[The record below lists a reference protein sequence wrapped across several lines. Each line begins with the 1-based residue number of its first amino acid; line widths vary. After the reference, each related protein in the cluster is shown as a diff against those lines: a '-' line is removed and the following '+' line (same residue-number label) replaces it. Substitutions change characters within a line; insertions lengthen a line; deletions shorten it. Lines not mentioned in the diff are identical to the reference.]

1 MKRKITLIV
10 SVITVLVTCMG
21 LLVSC
26 FWGGG
31 NNDKDE
37 PKTYTIMYTD
47 DAGKHEITVTDGM
60 PYTLES
66 VPYKKGYVFLGL
78 YDAEVGGT
86 QYVTASGASVSPFT
100 DKKNMVLF
108 PRFNA
113 QTYKVILDYQGAA
126 VTGSRELNVSYGASL
141 PELPKDLVLD
151 NKIFS
156 GWYTAVNCG
165 GTQIADK
172 YSLIPVVSVV
182 NDTNFD
188 LSGDYIYLYAGFET
202 KKITVTCCYEA
213 GMPTEEIKVDYG
225 TPISSFVSEKR
236 VNGEAVL
243 YWSKSQDGAVF
254 NGNITED
261 TVLYAIEYAP
271 VIELDTNGGDYAVP
285 VVARAG
291 STVVL
296 PIPTK
301 ALAKFLY
308 WEDMNGNKYTSST
321 MPSKSIALK
330 AIWQAKI
337 VFDENGGSD
346 VLDISESAGDRITL
360 PTPTKLDYVFAGWYT
375 SDKKEYTS
383 TVMPTSGIALK
394 AGWFKEK
401 NETIVVIAQN
411 STYEPSGKPNDEVV
425 TDSNALTADLSSI
438 LDSNFSGIINI
449 RANMKI
455 KYTDKDYTNTPYVRI
470 NYYSQNTASSSYL
483 LHSENIF
490 VTSTQYKDISFSMS
504 FKLNG
509 NMIYGSRLCN
519 YYPSRYKITDY
530 YLNVAYPDTTYLYL

>member
-1 MKRKITLIV
+1 MKKKITLIV
-10 SVITVLVTCMG
+10 SVITVLVTCLG

-26 FWGGG
+26 YWAGG
-31 NNDKDE
+31 NKDKDE
-37 PKTYTIMYTD
+37 PQTYTIMYTD

-126 VTGSRELNVSYGASL
+126 VIGSRELNVSYGASL
-141 PELPKDLVLD
+141 PELPKDLVLE
-151 NKIFS
+151 NRVFS

-202 KKITVTCCYEA
+202 KKVTVTCCYEA

-225 TPISSFVSEKR
+225 TPISSFVSETR

-243 YWSKSQDGAVF
+243 YWSKSQDGAIF

-261 TVLYAIEYAP
+261 TVLYAVEYAP

-296 PIPTK
+296 PVPTK
-301 ALAKFLY
+301 AFAKFLY
-308 WEDMNGNKYTSST
+308 WEDMNGNKYSSST
-321 MPSKSIALK
+321 MPSKSITLK
-330 AIWQAKI
+330 AVWQAKI

-346 VLDISESAGDRITL
+346 VLDISESAGNRITL

-383 TVMPTSGIALK
+383 TVMPTSGITLK
-394 AGWFKEK
+394 AGWYKEK
-401 NETIVVIAQN
+401 E
-411 STYEPSGKPNDEVV
+411 DVV
-425 TDSNALTADLSSI
+425 TICSGDSQLGSYYTYDKMRMYNELTL
-438 LDSNFSGIINI
+438 NFSNLLPENFNGIISMEGQ
-449 RANMKI
+449 MKI
-455 KYTDKDYTNTPYVRI
+455 RDERAALSNPKYIKM
-470 NYYSQNTASSSYL
+470 NYYSQSTVSDSYL
-483 LHSENIF
+483 IHSASYTLKSNTYSDF
-490 VTSTQYKDISFSMS
+490 S
-504 FKLNG
+504 FKCTAKISG
-509 NMIYGSRLCN
+509 NKIYGAISCA
-519 YYPSRYKITDY
+519 YYTSITDY
-530 YLNVAYPDTTYLYL
+530 YLNVTYPDTTYLYL

>member
-225 TPISSFVSEKR
+225 TPISSFVSETR

-254 NGNITED
+254 NSNITED
-261 TVLYAIEYAP
+261 TVLYAVEYAP

-394 AGWFKEK
+394 AGWYKQKEDIVTICSGDK
-401 NETIVVIAQN
+401 KLGRYDNTDIKMQNELTI
-411 STYEPSGKPNDEVV
+411 
-425 TDSNALTADLSSI
+425 DLSNI
-438 LDSNFSGIINI
+438 LSESFNGYIDIVAHIKLSHSEGSLSEPKGYSMYFYSQSTVSNSFLIYSKDFTLTSSKFVNYSFNFS
-449 RANMKI
+449 
-455 KYTDKDYTNTPYVRI
+455 T
-470 NYYSQNTASSSYL
+470 
-483 LHSENIF
+483 
-490 VTSTQYKDISFSMS
+490 
-504 FKLNG
+504 KLNG
-509 NMIYGSRLCN
+509 NKIYVANKSSTYWSN
-519 YYPSRYKITDY
+519 AYVSDY
-530 YLNVAYPDTTYLYL
+530 YLNVTYPDTTYLYL

>member
-1 MKRKITLIV
+1 MKKKITLIV
-10 SVITVLVTCMG
+10 SVITVLVTCLG

-31 NNDKDE
+31 NKDKDE
-37 PKTYTIMYTD
+37 PQTYTIMYTD

-66 VPYKKGYVFLGL
+66 VPYKKGYVFIGL

-126 VTGSRELNVSYGASL
+126 VIGSRELNVSYGASL
-141 PELPKDLVLD
+141 PELPKDLVLE
-151 NKIFS
+151 NRVFS

-202 KKITVTCCYEA
+202 KKVTVTCCYEA

-225 TPISSFVSEKR
+225 TPISSFVSETC

-243 YWSKSQDGAVF
+243 YWSKSQDGAIF

-261 TVLYAIEYAP
+261 TVLYAVEYAP

-296 PIPTK
+296 PVPTK

-346 VLDISESAGDRITL
+346 VLDISESAGNRITL

-394 AGWFKEK
+394 AGWYKQKE
-401 NETIVVIAQN
+401 
-411 STYEPSGKPNDEVV
+411 DVV
-425 TDSNALTADLSSI
+425 TICSGDKYLGNFYHSGMKLQNELTLDLSKILPDSFKGIVKLEGHLSI
-438 LDSNFSGIINI
+438 RNTHASLTYTKIAKMNF
-449 RANMKI
+449 
-455 KYTDKDYTNTPYVRI
+455 
-470 NYYSQNTASSSYL
+470 YSHSTVSDSYL
-483 LHSENIF
+483 IHSESYTL
-490 VTSTQYKDISFSMS
+490 TSDSYKDFSYN
-504 FKLNG
+504 FTTKIDG
-509 NMIYGSRLCN
+509 NKIYGA
-519 YYPSRYKITDY
+519 ITGTDSLITKLFISDY
-530 YLNVAYPDTTYLYL
+530 YLNVTYPDTTYLYL

>member
-31 NNDKDE
+31 SNDKDE
-37 PKTYTIMYTD
+37 PQTYTIMYTD

-126 VTGSRELNVSYGASL
+126 VTGSRELNVSYGSSL
-141 PELPKDLVLD
+141 PELPKDLVLE
-151 NKIFS
+151 NRVFS

-202 KKITVTCCYEA
+202 KKVTVTCCYEA

-225 TPISSFVSEKR
+225 TPISSFVSETR

-243 YWSKSQDGAVF
+243 YWSKSQDGAIF

-261 TVLYAIEYAP
+261 TVLYAVEYAP

-296 PIPTK
+296 PVPTK
-301 ALAKFLY
+301 AFAKFLY
-308 WEDMNGNKYTSST
+308 WENMNGNKYSSST
-321 MPSKSIALK
+321 MPSKSITLK
-330 AIWQAKI
+330 AVWQAKI

-346 VLDISESAGDRITL
+346 VLDISESAGNRITL

-394 AGWFKEK
+394 AGWYKQKE
-401 NETIVVIAQN
+401 
-411 STYEPSGKPNDEVV
+411 DVV
-425 TDSNALTADLSSI
+425 TICSGDKKLGRYDNTTTTMYSGLTLDLSSI
-438 LDSNFSGIINI
+438 IPENFKGYINI
-449 RANMKI
+449 NAHLKI
-455 KYTDKDYTNTPYVRI
+455 NQTGATLSDPRTFTAYF
-470 NYYSQNTASSSYL
+470 YSQSTVSDSYL
-483 LHSENIF
+483 IYS
-490 VTSTQYKDISFSMS
+490 KSFTINSKEYS
-504 FKLNG
+504 DFSYNFTTKLNG
-509 NMIYGSRLCN
+509 NKIYGASKCST
-519 YYPSRYKITDY
+519 YWDGFYITDY
-530 YLNVAYPDTTYLYL
+530 YLNVTYPDTTYLYL

>member
-1 MKRKITLIV
+1 MKKKITLIV

-37 PKTYTIMYTD
+37 PQTYTIMYTD

-126 VTGSRELNVSYGASL
+126 VIGSRELNVSYGSSL
-141 PELPKDLVLD
+141 PELPKDLVLE
-151 NKIFS
+151 NRVFS

-188 LSGDYIYLYAGFET
+188 LSGEYIYLYAGFET
-202 KKITVTCCYEA
+202 KKVTVTCCYEA

-225 TPISSFVSEKR
+225 TPISSFVSETR

-243 YWSKSQDGAVF
+243 YWSKSQDGAIF

-261 TVLYAIEYAP
+261 TVLYAVEYAP

-291 STVVL
+291 STIVL
-296 PIPTK
+296 PVPTK

-308 WEDMNGNKYTSST
+308 WEDMNGNKYSSST
-321 MPSKSIALK
+321 MPSKSITLK
-330 AIWQAKI
+330 AVWQAKI

-346 VLDISESAGDRITL
+346 VLDISESAGNRITL

-383 TVMPTSGIALK
+383 TVMPTSGITLK
-394 AGWFKEK
+394 AGWYKEK
-401 NETIVVIAQN
+401 EDVVTICSGDKEINCGN
-411 STYEPSGKPNDEVV
+411 STMKMLNS
-425 TDSNALTADLSSI
+425 LTLDLSGFLSENFNGI
-438 LDSNFSGIINI
+438 VSLEGHLKVGNGGASLSNPASAIFNFYSQSTVSDSYLIHSE
-449 RANMKI
+449 
-455 KYTDKDYTNTPYVRI
+455 KYTLK
-470 NYYSQNTASSSYL
+470 SSSYAK
-483 LHSENIF
+483 F
-490 VTSTQYKDISFSMS
+490 S
-504 FKLNG
+504 FKFTTKLIG
-509 NMIYGSRLCN
+509 NKIYGAHGGGFWNRDN
-519 YYPSRYKITDY
+519 YVMDY
-530 YLNVAYPDTTYLYL
+530 YLNVTYPDTTYLYL

>member
-1 MKRKITLIV
+1 MKKKITLIV
-10 SVITVLVTCMG
+10 SVITVLVTCLG

-26 FWGGG
+26 YWAGG
-31 NNDKDE
+31 NKDKDE
-37 PKTYTIMYTD
+37 PQTYTIMYTD

-113 QTYKVILDYQGAA
+113 QTYKVILDYQGAP

-141 PELPKDLVLD
+141 PELPKDLVLE
-151 NKIFS
+151 NRVFS

-188 LSGDYIYLYAGFET
+188 LSSDYIYLYAGFET
-202 KKITVTCCYEA
+202 KKVTVTCCYEA

-225 TPISSFVSEKR
+225 TPISSFVSETR

-243 YWSKSQDGAVF
+243 YWSKSQDGAIF

-261 TVLYAIEYAP
+261 TVLYAVEYAP

-296 PIPTK
+296 PVPTK

-308 WEDMNGNKYTSST
+308 WEDMNGNKYTSSK

-346 VLDISESAGDRITL
+346 VLDISESAGNRITL

-383 TVMPTSGIALK
+383 TVMPTSGITLK
-394 AGWFKEK
+394 AGWYKEK
-401 NETIVVIAQN
+401 E
-411 STYEPSGKPNDEVV
+411 DVV
-425 TDSNALTADLSSI
+425 TICSGDSQLGSYYTYDKMRMYNELTL
-438 LDSNFSGIINI
+438 NFSNLLPENFNGIISMEGQ
-449 RANMKI
+449 MKI
-455 KYTDKDYTNTPYVRI
+455 RDERAALSNPKYIKM
-470 NYYSQNTASSSYL
+470 NYYSQSTVSDSYL
-483 LHSENIF
+483 IHSASYTLKSNTYSDF
-490 VTSTQYKDISFSMS
+490 S
-504 FKLNG
+504 FKCTAKISG
-509 NMIYGSRLCN
+509 NKIYGAISCA
-519 YYPSRYKITDY
+519 YYTSITDY
-530 YLNVAYPDTTYLYL
+530 YLNVTYPDTTYLYL

>member
-1 MKRKITLIV
+1 MKKKITLIV

-31 NNDKDE
+31 SNDKDE
-37 PKTYTIMYTD
+37 PQTYTIMYTD

-126 VTGSRELNVSYGASL
+126 VIGSRELNVSYGASL
-141 PELPKDLVLD
+141 PELPKDLVLE
-151 NKIFS
+151 NRVFS

-188 LSGDYIYLYAGFET
+188 LSGEYIYLYAGFET
-202 KKITVTCCYEA
+202 KKVTVTCCYEA

-225 TPISSFVSEKR
+225 TPISSFVSETR

-243 YWSKSQDGAVF
+243 YWSKSQDGAIF

-261 TVLYAIEYAP
+261 TVLYAVEYAP
-271 VIELDTNGGDYAVP
+271 VIELDTNGGEYAVP

-296 PIPTK
+296 PVPTK

-308 WEDMNGNKYTSST
+308 WEDMNGNKYSSST

-346 VLDISESAGDRITL
+346 VLDISESAGNRITL

-383 TVMPTSGIALK
+383 TVMPTSGISLK
-394 AGWFKEK
+394 AGWYKKKEDIVTICSGDKELGSYSSTTMNMK
-401 NETIVVIAQN
+401 NE
-411 STYEPSGKPNDEVV
+411 
-425 TDSNALTADLSSI
+425 LTL
-438 LDSNFSGIINI
+438 NFSSLLPENFNGIISIEGRLKLRGLGATLARPNYVKLNFYSHSTVSDSYLI
-449 RANMKI
+449 HSESYTLTSDSYKDFGF
-455 KYTDKDYTNTPYVRI
+455 KYTT
-470 NYYSQNTASSSYL
+470 
-483 LHSENIF
+483 
-490 VTSTQYKDISFSMS
+490 
-504 FKLNG
+504 KLNG
-509 NMIYGSRLCN
+509 NKIYGAIGS
-519 YYPSRYKITDY
+519 YYYSYISDY
-530 YLNVAYPDTTYLYL
+530 YLNVTYPDTTYLYL

>member
-31 NNDKDE
+31 NKDKDE
-37 PKTYTIMYTD
+37 PQTYTIMYTD

-126 VTGSRELNVSYGASL
+126 VIGSRELNVSYGSSL
-141 PELPKDLVLD
+141 PELPKDLVLE
-151 NKIFS
+151 NRVFS

-188 LSGDYIYLYAGFET
+188 LSGEYIYLYAGFET
-202 KKITVTCCYEA
+202 KKVTVTCCYEA

-225 TPISSFVSEKR
+225 TPISSFVSETR

-243 YWSKSQDGAVF
+243 YWSKSQDGAIF

-261 TVLYAIEYAP
+261 TVLYAVEYAP

-296 PIPTK
+296 PVPTK

-308 WEDMNGNKYTSST
+308 WEDMNGNKYTSSK

-346 VLDISESAGDRITL
+346 VLDISESAGNRITL

-383 TVMPTSGIALK
+383 TVMPTSGITLK
-394 AGWFKEK
+394 AGWYKQKE
-401 NETIVVIAQN
+401 
-411 STYEPSGKPNDEVV
+411 DVV
-425 TDSNALTADLSSI
+425 TICSGDKRLGGYDNTTTTMYGGLTLDLSSI
-438 LDSNFSGIINI
+438 IPENFKGYINI
-449 RANMKI
+449 NAHLKI
-455 KYTDKDYTNTPYVRI
+455 NQTGATLSNPRTFTAYF
-470 NYYSQNTASSSYL
+470 YSQSTVSDSYL
-483 LHSENIF
+483 IYS
-490 VTSTQYKDISFSMS
+490 KSFTINSKEYS
-504 FKLNG
+504 DFSYNFTTKLNG
-509 NMIYGSRLCN
+509 NKIYGASKCSTISG
-519 YYPSRYKITDY
+519 YYYITDY
-530 YLNVAYPDTTYLYL
+530 YLNVTYPDTTYLYL

>member
-31 NNDKDE
+31 SNDKDE
-37 PKTYTIMYTD
+37 PQTYTIMYTD

-113 QTYKVILDYQGAA
+113 QTYKVILDYQGAP
-126 VTGSRELNVSYGASL
+126 VTGSRELNVSYGSSL

-225 TPISSFVSEKR
+225 TPISSFVSETR

-296 PIPTK
+296 PVPTK

-394 AGWFKEK
+394 AGWYKQKEDIVTICSGDK
-401 NETIVVIAQN
+401 YLGGYYHSGMKMQNE
-411 STYEPSGKPNDEVV
+411 
-425 TDSNALTADLSSI
+425 LTLDLSKI
-438 LDSNFSGIINI
+438 LPDSFNGIVKINGHLAILFEDASLSYTKNTKMNF
-449 RANMKI
+449 
-455 KYTDKDYTNTPYVRI
+455 
-470 NYYSQNTASSSYL
+470 YSHSTVSDSYL
-483 LHSENIF
+483 IHGESFTL
-490 VTSTQYKDISFSMS
+490 TSDSYKAFSFN
-504 FKLNG
+504 FTTKIDG
-509 NMIYGSRLCN
+509 NKIYGA
-519 YYPSRYKITDY
+519 ITGSNSLIRQVYIRDY
-530 YLNVAYPDTTYLYL
+530 YLNVTYPDTTYLYL